1 MKRLIGRESQRRSG
15 ILFLSC
21 LCVASAAL
29 LGPALAAQHAL
40 LVGASGY
47 AEEIPPLEGPP
58 NDVAYIYQAL
68 RQRGFPDAHIRVLLD
83 RAPEGSGLVAH
94 GPASRAMILS
104 ELDALSARAEPDD
117 FVLVFLSGH
126 GSQQPGAQDVTEG
139 DGLDELF
146 LPSDA
151 GGWSDSSKAI
161 ENAVIDDELGRKVDA
176 IRRRGAFVWII
187 VDSCHSGTMT
197 RGVRDDSMRVKQI
210 TPQRLGVPAE
220 LLSRATRAAQTRQD
234 SDSDGS
240 AFLDGIEREASS
252 GGLVA
257 FFAAQA
263 NQPAIE
269 TRASRISPDGAW
281 RSLFSTV
288 LGQKLMQ
295 GSAVTY
301 RDLAHQVLAGYDTYG
316 SDAPSPLFEG
326 DLDRPLFGAAGAA
339 TTRLPVTITEDDR
352 LQLAAGRLHGLA
364 EGSTIALYPLD
375 GAEDSPIAMARLA
388 ARGLVESELALID
401 GDVEDLPFR
410 MMAEIAA
417 KPISLTLRVARPYA
431 PASPAA
437 ERVRDAVARLA
448 DEAQAAGGAQ
458 WDFVA
463 PDAEADVYLRV
474 AKDRIWY
481 LPASGTWRRDGRDRS
496 FSEPVG
502 ASVDAVAADLGN
514 RLRRLATGHNLVRI
528 SHDVPGNRGARALEI
543 KTYVLRDP
551 TPPHRRA
558 ASGPP
563 DAYACSARPPL
574 ILPPAAEPID
584 LAVSPAIYHCDTIY
598 LELVNRTD
606 RPTDVTLL
614 FLDSVGE
621 LQSVPLREARVHP
634 HGRLPVMPLQIA
646 TWDWS
651 AGAPSTIGIERIIVI
666 AVARRP
672 GDDLSFVADF
682 GYLAGSGRT
691 RGFPVGAFGSLQTL
705 LEAAA
710 LQGGRTRSAGAAAAS
725 NMEQASMQVIRWETS
740 LRRGGP

>member
-1 MKRLIGRESQRRSG
+1 MKRPVGRGRRPRAG
-15 ILFLSC
+15 GLFLFC
-21 LCVASAAL
+21 LWLTSAPLAA
-29 LGPALAAQHAL
+29 PALAAQHAL

-68 RQRGFPDAHIRVLLD
+68 RQRGFPEAQIRILLD
-83 RAPEGSGLVAH
+83 RVPEGSGLAAH
-94 GPASRAMILS
+94 GPATRDTILA
-104 ELDALSARAEPDD
+104 EFDALAARAEADD
-117 FVLVFLSGH
+117 FVLIFLSGH
-126 GSQQPGAQDVTEG
+126 GSQQPGAQDPSEG

-151 GGWSDSSKAI
+151 GGWSDSGKAI
-161 ENAVIDDELGRKVDA
+161 ENALIDDELGRKVGA

-197 RGVRDDSMRVKQI
+197 RGVRDDAVRVKQI

-220 LLSRATRAAQTRQD
+220 LLSRAAR
-234 SDSDGS
+234 S
-240 AFLDGIEREASS
+240 AETKPLSETETSEFLDGLEREASS

-257 FFAAQA
+257 FFAAQD

-269 TRASRISPDGAW
+269 TRVSRISHDGAW

-288 LGQKLMQ
+288 LGQKLLQ

-316 SDAPSPLFEG
+316 SGAPSPLFEG
-326 DLDRPLFGAAGAA
+326 DLDRPLFGAAGEA
-339 TTRLPVTITEDDR
+339 TSRLPVSLSEDDT
-352 LQLAAGRLHGLA
+352 LKLAAGRLHGLA

-375 GAEDSPIAMARLA
+375 SADDSPIAMARLA

-401 GDVEDLPFR
+401 GDVEELPFR

-431 PASPAA
+431 PSSPAA
-437 ERVRDAVARLA
+437 ELVRDAVARLA
-448 DEAQAAGGAQ
+448 DGAQAAGGAQ
-458 WDFVA
+458 WEFVA

-474 AKDRIWY
+474 ADDRVWY

-496 FSEPVG
+496 VSEPLAG
-502 ASVDAVAADLGN
+502 SVDDVTAALGH
-514 RLRRLATGHNLVRI
+514 RLRRLATGQNLLRI
-528 SHDVPGNRGARALEI
+528 AREAPGNRGARALQI
-543 KTYVLRDP
+543 QTHVLRDP
-551 TPPHRRA
+551 TPPSRRA
-558 ASGPP
+558 TSGPT

-574 ILPPAAEPID
+574 ILPEAAAPVD
-584 LAVSPAIYHCDTIY
+584 LAISPAIYHCDTIY

-614 FLDSVGE
+614 FLDSAGE
-621 LQSVPLREARVHP
+621 LQSIPLREPRIAP
-634 HGRLPVMPLQIA
+634 HGRLPVLPLLIA
-646 TWDWS
+646 TWDWT
-651 AGAPSTIGIERIIVI
+651 ARAPSTIGTERIIVI
-666 AVARRP
+666 AVPRRP

-682 GYLAGSGRT
+682 SYLAGSGQT
-691 RGFPVGAFGSLQTL
+691 RGFPVGALGSLQSL

-710 LQGGRTRSAGAAAAS
+710 SQGGRTRSAGAAAAS
-725 NMEQASMQVIRWETS
+725 NIEQASMQVILWETS
-740 LRRGGP
+740 LRRASP